1 MLKNKS
7 IKNTESKLSTM
18 YSKKKLNSTKSYFI
32 SLGLKGQAVLESH
45 HVLKYML
52 TVYHLLIT
60 VL

>member
-1 MLKNKS
+1 MLKNKN

-18 YSKKKLNSTKSYFI
+18 YSKKLNSTKSYFI

-52 TVYHLLIT
+52 TVYPLLIT